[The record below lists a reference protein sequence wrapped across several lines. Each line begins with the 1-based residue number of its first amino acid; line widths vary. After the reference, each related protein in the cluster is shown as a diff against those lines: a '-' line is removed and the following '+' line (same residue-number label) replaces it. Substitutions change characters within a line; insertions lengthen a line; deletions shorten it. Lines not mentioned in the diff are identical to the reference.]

1 MPTEAHRNRNKRY
14 RQTQDQI
21 VVTVP
26 KGARDGIKKHATQK
40 GKSVNSFIVD
50 LIEKDIGRSV
60 NELSKEAKEEPQE

>member
-26 KGARDGIKKHATQK
+26 KGARDGIKKFATRK
-40 GKSVNSFIVD
+40 GMSVNAFVVD
-50 LIEKDIGRSV
+50 LIEKDIGCSV
-60 NELSKEAKEEPQE
+60 KELSKEANGN

>member
-26 KGARDGIKKHATQK
+26 KGARDSIKKHAAQK
-40 GKSVNSFIVD
+40 NKSVNSFIVE
-50 LIEKDIGRSV
+50 LIERDMGRAM
-60 NELSKEAKEEPQE
+60 NELAEAAKEETIK